1 MDADERRRFAVLAD
15 RLDIGGFRQER
26 AHHIVVALGVK
37 AEIAE
42 RVGVAAFHD
51 RIGLRGKFAS

>member
-1 MDADERRRFAVLAD
+1 MDAGERRRFAVLAD

-26 AHHIVVALGVK
+26 AHDVVVALGVQ

-42 RVGVAAFHD
+42 RIGVAAFDD